1 MADKGIE
8 KAEKE
13 AKASVISYARIWGG
27 DFMSLLALLSVY

>member
-13 AKASVISYARIWGG
+13 AKASAISYARVWGG
-27 DFMSLLALLSVY
+27 NFIHFLALLSLC